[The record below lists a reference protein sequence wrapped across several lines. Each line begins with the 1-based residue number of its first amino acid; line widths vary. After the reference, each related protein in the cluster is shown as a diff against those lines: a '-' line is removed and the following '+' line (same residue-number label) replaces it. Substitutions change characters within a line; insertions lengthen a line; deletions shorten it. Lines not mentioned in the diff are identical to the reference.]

1 MGNCFSCWTAN
12 GKGPQLPPVV
22 LFQSH
27 QQTGGAYN
35 EWHRWLRGREP
46 ESLKVSLP
54 PFNVPKTI
62 TLLPMTKSYNVPTF
76 GVMIPKAIMPLFES
90 EEIKAMAKEL
100 NIRIP
105 KYMLDVFVQTKMF
118 KVKILA
124 QAARDLGGWEE
135 QADRLERFAT
145 AFENLAVAEVPGPD
159 EWKRFVEQHVAEGW
173 ESRLHFDHV
182 LQNFGFD
189 DDAAKQLRGTKYAET
204 DGKTGEVT
212 THDLETFSFRWLGKA
227 FSGYSVKGCLTDV
240 VNLVFAMAELDDDG
254 TDPKDLLE
262 SQIADKITA
271 VVTKVNRGD
280 LSGLWVPTHIV
291 HDSESDDLLCWL
303 LLEQIHKTLGSDL
316 QVLVQFP
323 PVRRAAARTSPEPL
337 ATHSCCP
344 HVYSRAPPTF
354 KGTLMR
360 CRPGRTSRTS
370 ATATRRTRGR
380 CAMRSACRCRSDL
393 SQGRREGQA
402 ARGQERVWCLQFRYA
417 YGLGRG
423 VVFGALC
430 VRGFCVMD
438 AFGLGLALVN
448 LRLTCM
454 TINLLSPMLS
464 RLSSPRGVVDKAVA
478 LHTLRGRRGTLLKQI

>member
-1 MGNCFSCWTAN
+1 MSSLRQAVVSAPAGGREELGKGMGNCFSCWTAN

-323 PVRRAAARTSPEPL
+323 PVRRAAARTSPSPL
-337 ATHSCCP
+337 ATHSCRP
-344 HVYSRAPPTF
+344 HACSRAPPTF
-354 KGTLMR
+354 TGTFRR
-360 CRPGRTSRTS
+360 CRKGRT
-370 ATATRRTRGR
+370 
-380 CAMRSACRCRSDL
+380 
-393 SQGRREGQA
+393 
-402 ARGQERVWCLQFRYA
+402 
-417 YGLGRG
+417 
-423 VVFGALC
+423 
-430 VRGFCVMD
+430 
-438 AFGLGLALVN
+438 
-448 LRLTCM
+448 
-454 TINLLSPMLS
+454 
-464 RLSSPRGVVDKAVA
+464 
-478 LHTLRGRRGTLLKQI
+478 

>member
-1 MGNCFSCWTAN
+1 
-12 GKGPQLPPVV
+12 VI

-27 QQTGGAYN
+27 QQTSIAYD

-54 PFNVPKTI
+54 PFNVPQTI
-62 TLLPMTKSYNVPTF
+62 TMSYNLNKSMTKSYNVPTF

-100 NIRIP
+100 NITIP
-105 KYMLDVFVQTKMF
+105 KYMLDVFVQKKMF
-118 KVKILA
+118 KVKILV

-135 QADRLERFAT
+135 QADKLERFAT

-159 EWKRFVEQHVAEGW
+159 EWKSFVEQHVAEGW

-189 DDAAKQLRGTKYAET
+189 DDAAKKLRGTKYAET

-212 THDLETFSFRWLGKA
+212 THDLETFAFRWLGKA

-323 PVRRAAARTSPEPL
+323 PSGAADLHGYVQKMSERKNVTFFRDRDSKNERA
-337 ATHSCCP
+337 
-344 HVYSRAPPTF
+344 
-354 KGTLMR
+354 
-360 CRPGRTSRTS
+360 
-370 ATATRRTRGR
+370 
-380 CAMRSACRCRSDL
+380 
-393 SQGRREGQA
+393 
-402 ARGQERVWCLQFRYA
+402 
-417 YGLGRG
+417 
-423 VVFGALC
+423 
-430 VRGFCVMD
+430 VRG
-438 AFGLGLALVN
+438 AIGLP
-448 LRLTCM
+448 LR
-454 TINLLSPMLS
+454 
-464 RLSSPRGVVDKAVA
+464 K
-478 LHTLRGRRGTLLKQI
+478 

>member
-1 MGNCFSCWTAN
+1 MGNCFGCWAAN
-12 GKGPQLPPVV
+12 GKDPQLPPVI

-27 QQTGGAYN
+27 QQTSIAYD

-54 PFNVPKTI
+54 PFNVPQTI
-62 TLLPMTKSYNVPTF
+62 TMSYNLNKSMTKSYNVPTF
-76 GVMIPKAIMPLFES
+76 GVLIPKAIMPLFES

-100 NIRIP
+100 NITIP
-105 KYMLDVFVQTKMF
+105 KYMLDVFVQKKMF
-118 KVKILA
+118 KVKILV

-135 QADRLERFAT
+135 QADKLERFAT

-159 EWKRFVEQHVAEGW
+159 EWKSFVEQHVAEGW

-189 DDAAKQLRGTKYAET
+189 DDAAKKLRGTKYAET

-212 THDLETFSFRWLGKA
+212 THDLETFAFRWLGKA

-323 PVRRAAARTSPEPL
+323 PVRRAAARTSPSPL
-337 ATHSCCP
+337 ATHSCRP
-344 HVYSRAPPTF
+344 HACSRAPPTF
-354 KGTLMR
+354 TGTFRR
-360 CRPGRTSRTS
+360 CRKGRT
-370 ATATRRTRGR
+370 
-380 CAMRSACRCRSDL
+380 
-393 SQGRREGQA
+393 
-402 ARGQERVWCLQFRYA
+402 
-417 YGLGRG
+417 
-423 VVFGALC
+423 
-430 VRGFCVMD
+430 
-438 AFGLGLALVN
+438 
-448 LRLTCM
+448 
-454 TINLLSPMLS
+454 
-464 RLSSPRGVVDKAVA
+464 
-478 LHTLRGRRGTLLKQI
+478 